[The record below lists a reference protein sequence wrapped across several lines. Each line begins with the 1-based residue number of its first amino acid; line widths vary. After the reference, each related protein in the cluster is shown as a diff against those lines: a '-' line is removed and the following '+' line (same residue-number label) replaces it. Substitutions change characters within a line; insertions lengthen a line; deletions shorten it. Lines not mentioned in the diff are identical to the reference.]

1 MIGKIHG
8 VFFTNDR
15 LMVYPCWRVYHLFS
29 VCLTSFPNDPMI
41 QWATWQ
47 RSHVSPR
54 MGSRMAGMT
63 QLFGF
68 GGAAAAFLVGGAIS
82 YHWLVIYY

>member
-1 MIGKIHG
+1 
-8 VFFTNDR
+8 
-15 LMVYPCWRVYHLFS
+15 
-29 VCLTSFPNDPMI
+29 MI

-63 QLFGF
+63 QLLGF
-68 GGAAAAFLVGGAIS
+68 GGAAAAFMVGGAIS